1 MKKKLLDWRHIP
13 LLLAVGISIGPLILL
28 FSNAL
33 KPRAEFQKNPFG
45 LPSKLEFQNLI
56 DAWQKG
62 EYGQAFLNSAIVGG
76 SCIIIICICAG
87 LAAYA
92 LSKLEFKGS
101 NGVMGILLFTLSI
114 PVGLFLVPLFFIWKN
129 LNLMDSLFGL
139 ILIYSAIFLPF
150 NIFLLRSFFVAIP
163 NELIDSARV
172 DGCNEFQV
180 IYRIILPLA
189 SPAFLTVVLMV
200 GLWTWNEFFFANAF
214 IQSEELKTVATRYLV
229 FTGRFSSDWTMLSA
243 AGVITILPIT
253 IIFLILQ
260 RQFIEGIT
268 EGSVKG

>member
-1 MKKKLLDWRHIP
+1 MHKYLNWRHIP
-13 LLLAVGISIGPLILL
+13 LLMVTAVSIGPLLLL

-33 KPRAEFQKNPFG
+33 KSREEFTKNPFG
-45 LPSKLEFQNLI
+45 FPSKLVFQNLV
-56 DAWQKG
+56 DAWEKG
-62 EYGQAFLNSAIVGG
+62 SYGQAFLNSLIVGL

-92 LSKLEFKGS
+92 LSKLQFKGS
-101 NGVMGILLFTLSI
+101 NTMMGILLFILSI
-114 PVGLFLVPLFFIWKN
+114 PMGLFLVPLFFIWKN
-129 LNLMDSLFGL
+129 LNLMDSLFGI

-163 NELIDSARV
+163 NELLDSARV
-172 DGCNEFQV
+172 DGCNEMQV
-180 IYRIILPLA
+180 IYKIMMPLA
-189 SPAFLTVVLMV
+189 RPAFLTVMLLV

-214 IQSEELKTVATRYLV
+214 LQTEELKTVATRFLV
-229 FTGRFSSDWTMLSA
+229 FTGRFSSDWTMMSA

-253 IIFLILQ
+253 VIFLILQ
-260 RQFIEGIT
+260 RRFIEGIT

>member
-1 MKKKLLDWRHIP
+1 MKKKRFDWRHIP
-13 LLLAVGISIGPLILL
+13 LLIAVAVSIGPLILL

-33 KPRAEFQKNPFG
+33 KPRNEFQKNPFG
-45 LPSKLEFQNLI
+45 LPSRIEFSNLLE
-56 DAWQKG
+56 AWQKG
-62 EYGQAFLNSAIVGG
+62 EYGQAFLNSTIVGV
-76 SCIIIICICAG
+76 STIIIICISAG

-92 LSKLEFKGS
+92 LSKLNFKGS
-101 NGVMGILLFTLSI
+101 NAIMGFLLFVLSI
-114 PVGLFLVPLFFIWKN
+114 PMGLFLVPLFFIWKN
-129 LNLMDSLFGL
+129 LGLMDSLFGL

-163 NELIDSARV
+163 NELIDSAKV
-172 DGCNEFQV
+172 DGCSELQV

-189 SPAFLTVVLMV
+189 SPAFLTVVLLV

-214 IQSEELKTVATRYLV
+214 LQSEELKTVATKYLV
-229 FTGRFSSDWTMLSA
+229 FTGRFTADWTMLSA

-253 IIFLILQ
+253 VIFLFLQ
-260 RQFIEGIT
+260 RQFIEGIA

>member
-1 MKKKLLDWRHIP
+1 MKKLLDWRHIP
-13 LLLAVGISIGPLILL
+13 LIAAVAISIGPLVLL

-33 KPRAEFQKNPFG
+33 KPREEFQKNPFG
-45 LPSKLEFQNLI
+45 FPSRLEFQNLI
-56 DAWQKG
+56 DAWEKG
-62 EYGQAFLNSAIVGG
+62 AYGQAFLNSAIVGVA
-76 SCIIIICICAG
+76 CIVIICISAG

-92 LSKLEFKGS
+92 LAKLDFRGS
-101 NGVMGILLFTLSI
+101 NAIMGFLLFTLSVPI
-114 PVGLFLVPLFFIWKN
+114 GLFLVPLFFIWKN
-129 LNLMDSLFGL
+129 LNLMDSLLGL

-163 NELIDSARV
+163 NELLDSARV
-172 DGCNEFQV
+172 DGCNELQV

-189 SPAFLTVVLMV
+189 SPAFLTVVLLV

-214 IQSEELKTVATRYLV
+214 LQSEEIKTVATRYLV
-229 FTGRFSSDWTMLSA
+229 FTGRFSSDWTMISA
-243 AGVITILPIT
+243 AGVITILPIML
-253 IIFLILQ
+253 IFMILQ